1 MLLAAIVA
9 GLLLGPRSP
18 WWLAAAALLAVSLAR
33 DALLSAGVVT
43 ALLMGAAIADARLA
57 TLDAT
62 ALQPLIGSEID
73 VRGTLLEH
81 PRTRAFGTRVAA
93 LRLGPGPGRGERVL
107 LRAPAHVAWP
117 GGSEPGVELAVRGRL
132 ARLGPFEAYERRRNA
147 HALLRARSID
157 RTGRR
162 RGGLLGVLDGVRA
175 RAERALGGDLPP
187 AQGAL
192 SRGMVL
198 GQDGALP
205 DALRDDFRTTGL
217 SHLVAASGANV
228 LLLATLVLA
237 ICTAAGLGLT
247 ARLWVAIGLV
257 AAYVPLA
264 GGGPSIQRAAV
275 MGVAGLVAAL
285 AGRPASRWYALLL
298 AAAVTLAWNP
308 RSAEDPGWQLSFAAV
323 LAMLALVPALGA
335 RMRRGALPR
344 WLAEALAVTIAATLG
359 TAPLVALHF
368 ERLSLVSLPVNVLAA
383 PAVAPIMWLGTIG
396 GALAQLSPSLGA
408 TAAGLAALPLAY
420 LTWLAERGA
429 ELPFAELEIGSP
441 GLAGVAA
448 TYLAAGI
455 AALAWRRL
463 AASRARRARPRGPA
477 MRWACGA
484 VLVAGAVGG
493 VALASRPPDPPRD
506 LTISFLDVGQ
516 GDATLI
522 QHGPGAVLVDTGPPD
537 GPILAR
543 LRESGARRLD
553 LLVATHAALD
563 HDGAAAEVLDN
574 VPVAMVLDGEEG
586 GACRLEDGG
595 DLRSDTP
602 PVASA
607 LASPSER
614 AASAVASPSERA
626 ASAVA
631 TPSERAASA
640 VATPS
645 ERAASAVASPS
656 ERAAGSSGTVAAS
669 PERAAGPFGARAA
682 VPIGV
687 LAARRRIPCTASD
700 AGQVLRVGPLE
711 LRVLWPHRDP
721 PAAPGAEPNDRAT
734 VIHLRD
740 GAFDLLLTADAE
752 SNVTAGLDLPRVDAL
767 KVAHHGS
774 DDPGLADL
782 LRRVA
787 PKVAVI
793 PVGRHNL
800 YGHPTPDTLRSLAE
814 AVPIVRR
821 TDRDGT
827 VRLRVKDGHMTV
839 LGPP

>member
-1 MLLAAIVA
+1 LQAGREAAGRHPRHVLLAAIVA
-9 GLLLGPRSP
+9 GLLSGPRSP
-18 WWLAAAALLAVSLAR
+18 WWLAAAALLALSLAR
-33 DALLSAGVVT
+33 DPLLAAGVVT
-43 ALLMGAAIADARLA
+43 ALLMGAVIADARLA

-62 ALQPLIGSEID
+62 ALAPLIGSEVD

-93 LRLGPGPGRGERVL
+93 IRLGRGPGRGERVL
-107 LRAPAHVAWP
+107 LRAAAHVAWP
-117 GGSEPGVELAVRGRL
+117 RGSEPGVELVVRGRL
-132 ARLGPFEAYERRRNA
+132 ALLGPFDAHERRRNA
-147 HALLRARSID
+147 HALLRAKSID

-162 RGGLLGVLDGVRA
+162 RSGLLGVLDGVRA
-175 RAERALGGDLPP
+175 RTERALTGDLPP
-187 AQGAL
+187 ARGAL
-192 SRGMVL
+192 ARGMVL

-205 DALRDDFRTTGL
+205 DALREDFRATGL
-217 SHLVAASGANV
+217 AHLVAASGANV

-237 ICTAAGLGLT
+237 ICAAAGLGLT
-247 ARLWVAIGLV
+247 ARLWVAIALV

-285 AGRPASRWYALLL
+285 AGRPTSRWYALLL

-323 LAMLALVPALGA
+323 LAMLALVPALAA
-335 RMRRGALPR
+335 RLRRGGLPR
-344 WLAEALAVTIAATLG
+344 GLAEALAVTIAATLG

-383 PAVAPIMWLGTIG
+383 PAVAPVMWLGTIG

-420 LTWLAERGA
+420 LTWLADRGA
-429 ELPFAELEIGSP
+429 ELPFAELEVGSP

-448 TYLAAGI
+448 AYLAAGI
-455 AALAWRRL
+455 VALAWRRL
-463 AASRARRARPRGPA
+463 AASRAGHARPARDPRRRAI
-477 MRWACGA
+477 RWACGA
-484 VLVAGAVGG
+484 ALVACAVAG

-522 QHGPGAVLVDTGPPD
+522 QHGAAAVLVDTGPPG

-543 LRESGARRLD
+543 LRDAGVRRLD

-563 HDGAAAEVLDN
+563 HDGAAAAVLDEL
-574 VPVAMVLDGEEG
+574 PVAMVLDGEEG
-586 GACRLEDGG
+586 GVS
-595 DLRSDTP
+595 RSTRAIRVQNETP
-602 PVASA
+602 PTAST
-607 LASPSER
+607 LAGPSE
-614 AASAVASPSERA
+614 P
-626 ASAVA
+626 
-631 TPSERAASA
+631 
-640 VATPS
+640 
-645 ERAASAVASPS
+645 
-656 ERAAGSSGTVAAS
+656 AAGPSGTVAA
-669 PERAAGPFGARAA
+669 PPCGAAGAFGARAA

-700 AGQVLRVGPLE
+700 AGQVVRVGALE

-782 LRRVA
+782 LRRIA
-787 PKVAVI
+787 PTVAVI

-800 YGHPTPDTLRSLAE
+800 YGHPTPGTLRSLAE